1 MLDFAY
7 LDTNE
12 VIKIPSQNNKGLYS
26 GVNALDDNNIIPN
39 AENYSSQFLSK
50 NILPYDDRSSGRYGN
65 NSVGSR

>member
-26 GVNALDDNNIIPN
+26 GANALDDNNIIPN
-39 AENYSSQFLSK
+39 AESYSSQFLSK
-50 NILPYDDRSSGRYGN
+50 NILPYDDRNSGRYGN
-65 NSVGSR
+65 NSTGSR

>member
-7 LDTNE
+7 IDTTE

-26 GVNALDDNNIIPN
+26 GIEAINDNKIIPN
-39 AENYSSQFLSK
+39 AESYSSQFLSK
-50 NILPYDDRSSGRYGN
+50 NILPYDDRNSGRYGN